1 MFQWRLRHL
10 KADRKKTGAEIAE
23 AIGCSPNWVYQLANR
38 DSIKTIDTD
47 RLEKL
52 CILFGC
58 EIQDLLVRVK

>member
-1 MFQWRLRHL
+1 M
-10 KADRKKTGAEIAE
+10 ADRKVKGVVVAQT
-23 AIGCSPNWVYQLANR
+23 IGCSQNWVYQLAKQ
-38 DSIKTIDTD
+38 DSVKTIDTD